1 MGYYRQKAEL
11 SIQIQQKEEEI
22 LKIQA
27 EIRQVDSQLNNVL
40 NDLQKHETRAKSN
53 KDKYEQMRSDLQ
65 SRKYEIERHEKQRP
79 EKEKTVKSLETD
91 IENCEHQKEMYEAE
105 LGTEIVEQLS
115 VDDQKL
121 VDELG
126 EKILKLNQEL
136 QGVLN
141 KRSKIETEKL
151 QLDNQLQNNFMKRKE
166 DLIQELNSTKHL
178 NRSNKIDM
186 YKNELTLLDG
196 RIGELESKI
205 NLLQNNLNNLN
216 KNVKKFKNRVFGFIV
231 NLM

>member
-196 RIGELESKI
+196 RISELESKI

-216 KNVKKFKNRVFGFIV
+216 KNVNI
-231 NLM
+231 